1 MHGCRCAGMPPWNP
15 DLLPGPSPRPPLN
28 IPASGASSDH
38 MHTMTGECSCQHLR
52 AARGRVGRAAG
63 GPEQAGGQTLP
74 HPREQTGHRERKR
87 PGSQG
92 AHWAKVG
99 PSTVPFPVCPK
110 PGLYVGGGSRGPRA
124 FWCIWCARTTGSPHT
139 QDRAASRRRAAGG
152 GQRPPLR
159 SRGAR
164 WPSHAEVSQESNQ
177 TPEGALCGFRPP
189 GRPLSCL
196 EHSIVGASFGLG
208 RRKGVSAVALSPR
221 RAPGV
226 RGKQWLHEGLG
237 GELPI
242 RIGA

>member
-1 MHGCRCAGMPPWNP
+1 MSAAASTCGLHGAGWGGQQGAQSKQEDRHFHIPESRQGTERGNVPAVREPTGQRSALPPSRFQSALNQACTWEEGAA
-15 DLLPGPSPRPPLN
+15 DLGLSGAFGVPGP
-28 IPASGASSDH
+28 
-38 MHTMTGECSCQHLR
+38 
-52 AARGRVGRAAG
+52 
-63 GPEQAGGQTLP
+63 
-74 HPREQTGHRERKR
+74 
-87 PGSQG
+87 QG
-92 AHWAKVG
+92 A
-99 PSTVPFPVCPK
+99 
-110 PGLYVGGGSRGPRA
+110 R
-124 FWCIWCARTTGSPHT
+124 HT